1 MQKPSIGARAGSSS
15 TRKQLEGFGSVGLPG
30 SGRLDDKRYKAHT
43 LEQRASLSQA
53 CLIRSLWQQE
63 AGFLNLGLEA
73 GAVGPGS
80 QKVAQRVVPLS
91 PLPTSSTGACMKGE
105 FVQDPVTFGAPR
117 VGRSVGHPQAPSKL
131 HHKRSA
137 LHASTPSWD
146 GGKPRTRALLSLG
159 TQESAGC
166 DRRHRQV
173 PVPTGR
179 VGEGRKPLLLHAQG
193 EVSGAAAR
201 GLH

>member
-30 SGRLDDKRYKAHT
+30 AGRLDNKRHKAHT
-43 LEQRASLSQA
+43 LGSAHLAGVQMRRFHSSILGCGRKGLLPGLRKGLLPLWGRDGQVKCSRAPGQGGQEDVCRASLSQA

-91 PLPTSSTGACMKGE
+91 ALPTSSTGACM
-105 FVQDPVTFGAPR
+105 
-117 VGRSVGHPQAPSKL
+117 
-131 HHKRSA
+131 
-137 LHASTPSWD
+137 
-146 GGKPRTRALLSLG
+146 
-159 TQESAGC
+159 
-166 DRRHRQV
+166 
-173 PVPTGR
+173 
-179 VGEGRKPLLLHAQG
+179 
-193 EVSGAAAR
+193 
-201 GLH
+201 